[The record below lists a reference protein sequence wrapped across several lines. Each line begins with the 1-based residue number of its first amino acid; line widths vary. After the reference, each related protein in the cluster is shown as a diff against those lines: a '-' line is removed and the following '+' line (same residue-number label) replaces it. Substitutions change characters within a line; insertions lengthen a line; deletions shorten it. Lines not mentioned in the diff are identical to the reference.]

1 MNAEQ
6 RQRASQLV
14 RSQTEEEAIGE
25 AFALLQELVDEQEP
39 KPVAWIIQNRLTQAC
54 YVYATEQPADPNHIQ
69 VPVYT
74 APPAPEPEPSVPDW
88 LETTQFLTD
97 VTIAAGLLAYG
108 RRDKG
113 LAQRIGDFAHK
124 YRMLAAAPERAPE
137 LVWDAERHQWLRTY
151 NTAKHPAVTEAF
163 FLGDENLDAEI
174 DAAIAAEKGGA

>member
-25 AFALLQELVDEQEP
+25 AFALLQELIDAPEPEPVGYTNETELDYVRKYEALPVSGVFWPTSDED
-39 KPVAWIIQNRLTQAC
+39 ANIAL
-54 YVYATEQPADPNHIQ
+54 
-69 VPVYT
+69 YT
-74 APPAPEPEPSVPDW
+74 APPAPSVPDWPDW

-97 VTIAAGLLAYG
+97 VTTAAGLLAYG

-124 YRMLAAAPERAPE
+124 YRMLAAAPAAPE
-137 LVWDAERHQWLRTY
+137 RPR
-151 NTAKHPAVTEAF
+151 
-163 FLGDENLDAEI
+163 
-174 DAAIAAEKGGA
+174 AAMSEKGQS

>member
-39 KPVAWIIQNRLTQAC
+39 KPVAWIMQNRLTQAC

-97 VTIAAGLLAYG
+97 VTTAAGLLAYG

-113 LAQRIGDFAHK
+113 LARRISEFAFKYQR
-124 YRMLAAAPERAPE
+124 LAAAPKP
-137 LVWDAERHQWLRTY
+137 
-151 NTAKHPAVTEAF
+151 PVT
-163 FLGDENLDAEI
+163 
-174 DAAIAAEKGGA
+174 